1 MRFISMVKSAEANAA
16 PPPKAF
22 LDAMGRL
29 TEEVAKAGC
38 VMIQAEGLLPT
49 PMGARVRL
57 ADSKVTVTDGPFTEA
72 KEVVGGFAIFEVQS
86 KAQILDV
93 ARPSWIFTKFIFQ
106 AGRAKSKFARS
117 RGQAK
122 SCATKPTRRR
132 RPRCNAACGIGGSG
146 VSR

>member
-1 MRFISMVKSAEANAA
+1 MRVISMVKAAEANAA
-16 PPPKAF
+16 PPPQAVR
-22 LDAMGRL
+22 DAMCRL

-93 ARPSWIFTKFIFQ
+93 ARRFLDLHKIHIPGWEGEIEIRQIAGPGEKLCDQ
-106 AGRAKSKFARS
+106 AYE
-117 RGQAK
+117 
-122 SCATKPTRRR
+122 TE
-132 RPRCNAACGIGGSG
+132 AAA
-146 VSR
+146 V

>member
-38 VMIQAEGLLPT
+38 VMVQAEGLLPT

-93 ARPSWIFTKFIFQ
+93 ARRFLDLHKIHIPAWEGEIEIRQIAGPGEKLCDQ
-106 AGRAKSKFARS
+106 AYE
-117 RGQAK
+117 
-122 SCATKPTRRR
+122 TE
-132 RPRCNAACGIGGSG
+132 AAA
-146 VSR
+146 V